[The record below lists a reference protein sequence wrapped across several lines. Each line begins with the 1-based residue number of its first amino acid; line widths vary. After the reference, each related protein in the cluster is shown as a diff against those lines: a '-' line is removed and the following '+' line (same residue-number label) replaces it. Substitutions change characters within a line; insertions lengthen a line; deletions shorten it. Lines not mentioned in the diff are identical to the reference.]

1 MNRSL
6 VLFLTVL
13 LFFAVAQPWSCS
25 PPEVSNGETTGTPTE
40 NDTQKESSGEEKTAG
55 TSKEATVEEP
65 SKAEQASDEKATG
78 SSENVTSTE
87 TSPTE
92 PTTSQEPTSAESQ
105 PMGPEPA
112 QEPTG
117 TDSQEPAQRPEPAV
131 EPAQEPPPQADEE
144 PAQQEPPT
152 PGPEPVFDAGT
163 DSESATPEPPQDNSV
178 TDAGSPP
185 ESTIPEWVN
194 GQPVQAPAKK
204 WTWVDVQGSK
214 CGYGTQTGFG
224 INLKPGAKRAFIF
237 LQGGGGCWTRYN
249 VIGSCFKLVN
259 SSLYLTGFNKS
270 VFAVDAFTL
279 VTLNSFFFKRVKAN
293 VFQNDHYVFIPYCT
307 GDVHAGNGTM
317 KSLLGRTMYFHG
329 HKNMKLFL
337 AQIVPTLKGVKE
349 VYIAGSSAGG
359 FGAALN
365 WGLVQQAFGNNV
377 KVHLINDSGPPME
390 PGKGRWDTWVKAWNM
405 AMPPGCPNNC
415 KTDISAI
422 IDHYKKTL
430 MKQGRKMAFLSYDK
444 DAIINTFFGYGDP
457 LGNTFKKGIDG
468 LIKVMDTIFNAE
480 YFILSGRSHTMLLV
494 GPENIK
500 DSKTQV
506 TLPQWIEWMVK
517 DDPSWKGIKP

>member
-6 VLFLTVL
+6 VLFLTLML
-13 LFFAVAQPWSCS
+13 LFCVVAQPWSCS
-25 PPEVSNGETTGTPTE
+25 PPKLTNGTTTGSSSE
-40 NDTQKESSGEEKTAG
+40 NDTNKESSGEEKTTG

-65 SKAEQASDEKATG
+65 GKVESPSDEKAA
-78 SSENVTSTE
+78 STNE
-87 TSPTE
+87 QATDQEAQSADSPST
-92 PTTSQEPTSAESQ
+92 QEPTPPESR
-105 PMGPEPA
+105 PMGPEPVEEPTGA
-112 QEPTG
+112 ETQEPT
-117 TDSQEPAQRPEPAV
+117 QQPEPGP
-131 EPAQEPPPQADEE
+131 ESGLE
-144 PAQQEPPT
+144 
-152 PGPEPVFDAGT
+152 PGPEPGPELVVDAG
-163 DSESATPEPPQDNSV
+163 SGNESATPEPTQDNSV
-178 TDAGSPP
+178 SDAGSPP
-185 ESTIPEWVN
+185 ESTIPEWIN
-194 GQPVQAPAKK
+194 GQPVQAPSQK
-204 WTWVDVQGSK
+204 WTWVDVKGSK

-224 INLKPGAKRAFIF
+224 INLNPGAKRAFIF
-237 LQGGGGCWTRYN
+237 LQGGGGCWTRYD

-307 GDVHAGNGTM
+307 GDVHSGDGTM
-317 KSLLGRTMYFHG
+317 KSLLGRTMHFHG

-337 AQIVPTLKGVKE
+337 ARIVPTLKGVKE

-365 WGLVQQAFGNNV
+365 WGLVQQAFGNHV

-390 PGKGRWDTWVKAWNM
+390 PGKGRWNTWVKAWNM
-405 AMPPGCPNNC
+405 AMPPGCPNQC

-457 LGNTFKKGIDG
+457 LGNTFQKGIKG

-500 DSKTQV
+500 DSKTKV